1 MGRSRAIPNAAD
13 DDPSQRSV
21 YIYLYRFGYVNMY
34 LPFLMF
40 CYQLSGFLAT
50 QVLNFE
56 YNLIS

>member
-40 CYQLSGFLAT
+40 LLSIIWLFSYTSFEFL
-50 QVLNFE
+50 V
-56 YNLIS
+56 